1 MKNIILLSLTF
12 LLALCSFS
20 AQAES
25 WGFLAGMHRWEIKE
39 ETGLTYPDSPKFSSL
54 FGVAL
59 FHQSYPLELDLLYT
73 KKEISQ
79 WNMTENSLQIPFL
92 YRANI
97 TKELLFGIGGFFDYD
112 MTDKPHASGRQKL
125 DIGVA
130 TSLKYQVPFGK
141 SLLAF
146 DARYL
151 FGTTDLPGKSRD
163 IVLLVGLL
171 FK

>member
-1 MKNIILLSLTF
+1 MKKYIILSLT
-12 LLALCSFS
+12 LLLTLFS
-20 AQAES
+20 AAHAES
-25 WGFLAGMHRWEIKE
+25 WGFLAGMHRWEIKD
-39 ETGLTYPDSPKFSSL
+39 ETGITYPASPKFSSL
-54 FGVAL
+54 FGIAM

-79 WNMTENSLQIPFL
+79 WQTENSLQIPFF

-97 TKELLFGIGGFFDYD
+97 TKELIFGIGGFFDYD
-112 MTDKPHASGRQKL
+112 MTDRPQTGRQKL
-125 DIGVA
+125 DMGVA